1 MAITVKR
8 VQGFV
13 DFCTDLA
20 LRAEWEAAQE
30 DLTTSRQ
37 AGGDMLVDA
46 ASAEIALKVQ
56 ELEKQMNASMLRFR
70 FEALTR
76 KQWDELAIEHQPR
89 EDNAADAQLGVN
101 GSTFY
106 DAVAAESLL
115 SVNEKDTDKVVDF
128 DPAKEWGPLADE
140 MTNGQYGEFIEKF
153 LELNKGRGSKVPF
166 SRLASVVTQSSAP
179 K

>member
-8 VQGFV
+8 IQGFV

-20 LRAEWEAAQE
+20 LRAEWETAQE
-30 DLTTSRQ
+30 QLETSRQ
-37 AGGDMLVDA
+37 KGGDMLVDV
-46 ASAEIALKVQ
+46 ASSEIALKVQ
-56 ELEKQMNASMLRFR
+56 ELEKQMSASMLRFR

-76 KQWDELAIEHQPR
+76 KRWEELGIEHPPR
-89 EDNAADAQLGVN
+89 EDNESDARLGVN
-101 GSTFY
+101 GATYY
-106 DAVAAESLL
+106 DAVAVESLL

-153 LELNKGRGSKVPF
+153 LELNRGKGSKVPF
-166 SRLASVVTQSSAP
+166 SRLASVVTQSSAQ